1 MVKNK
6 NILYIIIK
14 SNNIQEIFMVTREIK
29 CRYCQGYGFIKPGE
43 TCPICGG
50 SGKIE
55 QTDFEIGKTIGKA
68 PSAIGALIES
78 VFIIFQKPLI
88 FFIPGLII
96 YIFFKDNLRMQLDT
110 INGALVVGSFL
121 HILNIFS
128 KKFGNIHKIAIA
140 ISLILFGVFF
150 LNISKIQYLDPL
162 LLYIAGFL
170 FVNFISF
177 YKTYFNFIKYSIAF
191 AFSILLLIALL
202 LTAIA
207 ILIKFLS

>member
-1 MVKNK
+1 
-6 NILYIIIK
+6 
-14 SNNIQEIFMVTREIK
+14 
-29 CRYCQGYGFIKPGE
+29 
-43 TCPICGG
+43 
-50 SGKIE
+50 
-55 QTDFEIGKTIGKA
+55 
-68 PSAIGALIES
+68 
-78 VFIIFQKPLI
+78 
-88 FFIPGLII
+88 
-96 YIFFKDNLRMQLDT
+96 MQLDT